1 MEKGVWVVKIVY
13 RDDGDVFY
21 GITGVEKWCWWV
33 KGIEEGGV
41 ECLPFWLQASFLKA
55 VTCFFWVWAI
65 RNLWLWAPLSMSVF
79 QESRKRSKLFTY
91 IP

>member
-13 RDDGDVFY
+13 RDGGDVFY

-41 ECLPFWLQASFLKA
+41 EQYILKNYQE
-55 VTCFFWVWAI
+55 
-65 RNLWLWAPLSMSVF
+65 NLSIKS
-79 QESRKRSKLFTY
+79 
-91 IP
+91 